1 MGLIM
6 EFFGLSEIT
15 GGLASPCM
23 FSGVAGIFPS
33 FEGDNA
39 NIAKLAFI
47 MAVMIF
53 VLGLSRLVFRRKDD

>member
-1 MGLIM
+1 MGSVI

-15 GGLASPCM
+15 RGIASSCM

-33 FEGDNA
+33 FDGDNA
-39 NIAKLAFI
+39 NIAKLALI

-53 VLGLSRLVFRRKDD
+53 VLGLARIIFRRKDD

>member
-6 EFFGLSEIT
+6 EFFWLSEISS
-15 GGLASPCM
+15 GIASPCM